1 MLHFIFLHYQLN
13 HLLKLVIC
21 DDWPRTDGTSPNFGC
36 ERTGTVLPLDTSMT
50 LTDSAMCKQKCEE
63 AMMET
68 GEIRNDTGCCW
79 LKSGEGCS
87 LKERSKAIHGGT
99 AIAMTCRK
107 GKKKIRAVVNTNL
120 SYHIYTYGKV
130 KRIFLV
136 F

>member
-1 MLHFIFLHYQLN
+1 M
-13 HLLKLVIC
+13 
-21 DDWPRTDGTSPNFGC
+21 
-36 ERTGTVLPLDTSMT
+36 LPLDTSMT

-63 AMMET
+63 AMMKT

-107 GKKKIRAVVNTNL
+107 GKKKIRAVVNTNF
-120 SYHIYTYGKV
+120 SYIYTYGKV

-136 F
+136 FFISHRNLQ

>member
-1 MLHFIFLHYQLN
+1 M
-13 HLLKLVIC
+13 
-21 DDWPRTDGTSPNFGC
+21 
-36 ERTGTVLPLDTSMT
+36 LPLDTSMT

-107 GKKKIRAVVNTNL
+107 GKKKIRAVVNI

-136 F
+136 FLFLIETCNDGIKNNNEREIDCGGPCSACGR